1 MRFLKANVLNEKLKN
16 NKTILKNF
24 SYLTIL
30 QVFLLLSPLITFPY
44 LIKVLGKECYG
55 LIVTAQVLVSY
66 FSLIIEFGT
75 NGVCAKYVSINRENK
90 KVLSEIVC
98 SILFFKFSLFV
109 MSFLLYLLIVA
120 IVPVYHTH
128 WLMFVLMYSLTF
140 NELLFPQ
147 YYFQGME
154 RMGVITILNISFKLI
169 FILLIFIVIKDIND
183 YIYMPIL
190 YGVGH
195 LVVGLISLYIVFQKD
210 KLSFQIPNF
219 RIIFKYVKEASII
232 FSTDIITTIKDR
244 LNYLLIGKYINMGDV
259 VVYDL
264 AIKLNGFIIRPVN
277 ILASVLFPDFAR
289 NRNISKLRKS
299 IIISFVCVIGL
310 VLIVNIFLDPIIMFF
325 LHERIDNVPIRLFSI
340 APIFLSV
347 SYMLSYNFLLAFGY
361 NKVLLQSIIVTTIIY
376 ILSLIV
382 TFIFHRENSL
392 YSFVV
397 VALISYLSELLF
409 RLYKTSQLINK

>member
-340 APIFLSV
+340 APISLSV